1 MHLESFM
8 GTFIPLVIHLLE
20 AMGTFIII
28 FGAGKAFFQYIKAAT
43 KSEERLINPAIKI
56 DLANA
61 LALALEFK
69 LGGEILKTVVVR
81 TLDEMY
87 ILASIVA
94 LRAILTFVIH
104 WEIKSESKEHIEH
117 IEHKEHIE
125 IQD

>member
-1 MHLESFM
+1 MNFEHVM
-8 GTFIPLVIHLLE
+8 GSSITLVIHLLE

-28 FGAGKAFFQYIKAAT
+28 FGAGKAFFNYLKAAT
-43 KSEERLINPAIKI
+43 KAEEKLINPSIKI

-69 LGGEILKTVVVR
+69 LGGEILKTVIVR

-104 WEIKSESKEHIEH
+104 WEIKSETKEHAALEKIAE
-117 IEHKEHIE
+117 
-125 IQD
+125 QMD